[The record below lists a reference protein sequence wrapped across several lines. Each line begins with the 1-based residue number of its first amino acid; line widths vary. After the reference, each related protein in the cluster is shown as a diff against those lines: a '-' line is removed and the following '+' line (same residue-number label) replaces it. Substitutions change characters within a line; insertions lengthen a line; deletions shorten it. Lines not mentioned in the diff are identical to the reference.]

1 MSKRTIHIVITL
13 IALSLIVLISF
24 QIFLLRGLY
33 QISNNRFDYAMHS
46 VLKHTIEEM
55 QMEFIQL
62 REDHAPHNSD
72 WNPQANHYE
81 PTIID
86 DIELGDSPFTIED
99 LEILKQRTTDRVNRL
114 FDNFIYRQRVIP
126 SETLEISSLDSILKT
141 SFKREALNVDYEYA
155 ISDLDGQFSYLSD
168 STLEKELFI
177 DSYRRAVFL
186 NGPKKMYYLHVY
198 IPNKVSYL
206 IQSFW
211 SILSIS
217 ILIIL
222 IISSCF
228 LYALSIILKQKKL
241 SEIKNDFINNMTHE
255 LKTPISTVSL
265 ALEALLKFDLRKNED
280 KTIRYLEICRHENKR
295 LGEMVEKVLNIASY
309 QRGEIKLKKESLNL
323 HELIE
328 DVYKNILVQVQQN
341 NGSINLQL
349 EALDKIIQV
358 DKVHFT
364 NILFN
369 LLDNANKYYNDIPDI
384 QIRTYNDLDWIY
396 IDIEDKGIGIKK
408 ENLKKIFDR
417 FYRVPTGNLHNVKG
431 YGLGLSYVMDIVR
444 FHDGKIDVKSEIG
457 HGTCFT
463 IQIPNGRKN

>member
-1 MSKRTIHIVITL
+1 MNKRTIHIVITL

-24 QIFLLRGLY
+24 QIFLLRGIY
-33 QISNNRFDYAMHS
+33 QISNIKFDYAVHS
-46 VLKHTIEEM
+46 VLEHTIEEL
-55 QMEFIQL
+55 QLEFIQL
-62 REDHAPHNSD
+62 KEDNDLQNTD
-72 WNPQANHYE
+72 WNPQADHYE
-81 PTIID
+81 PRTINELELD
-86 DIELGDSPFTIED
+86 DGPISVED
-99 LEILKQRTTDRVNRL
+99 LEIIQQRYVKRL
-114 FDNFIYRQRVIP
+114 NQLFNNVIHQHSLIP
-126 SETLEISSLDSILKT
+126 SEELQLGSLSTILDS
-141 SFKREALNVDYEYA
+141 SFKRKGLNVDYEFA
-155 ISDLDGQFSYLSD
+155 ISDFEGQFSYISD
-168 STLEKELFI
+168 STLEKEVFI

-186 NGPKKMYYLHVY
+186 NGPKRMYYLHIY
-198 IPNKVSYL
+198 IPNKFSYL

-241 SEIKNDFINNMTHE
+241 SEVKNDFINNMTHE

-265 ALEALLKFDLRKNED
+265 ALEALVKFDLRKNED

-295 LGEMVEKVLNIASY
+295 LGEMVEKVLNIATY
-309 QRGEIKLKKESLNL
+309 QRGEIKLKKVTLNL

-328 DVYKNILVQVQQN
+328 DVYTNILVQVQQN
-341 NGSINLQL
+341 NGRIDLKL
-349 EALDKIIQV
+349 EALDKIILV
-358 DKVHFT
+358 DKIHFT

-369 LLDNANKYYNDIPDI
+369 LLDNANKYYKESPMIE
-384 QIRTYNDLDWIY
+384 IRTYNDLDWIY
-396 IDIEDKGIGIKK
+396 IDIEDKGIGINK

-431 YGLGLSYVMDIVR
+431 YGLGLSYVIDIVR

-457 HGTCFT
+457 SGTCFT
-463 IQIPNGRKN
+463 IQIPNGREN

>member
-33 QISNNRFDYAMHS
+33 QISNNRFDYAVHT
-46 VLKHTIEEM
+46 VLKHTNEEL

-62 REDHAPHNSD
+62 KEDNTLQNTD
-72 WNPQANHYE
+72 WNPQASHYE
-81 PTIID
+81 PMIIGD
-86 DIELGDSPFTIED
+86 SELGDGPITVED
-99 LEILKQRTTDRVNRL
+99 LEIIKQRTAERIVQL
-114 FDNFIYRQRVIP
+114 FDMFIYKHSIVP
-126 SETLEISSLDSILKT
+126 SDELQIGSVDSILKA
-141 SFKREALNVDYEYA
+141 SFKREGLNVDYEYA
-155 ISDLDGQFSYLSD
+155 ISDLEGQFSYLSD
-168 STLEKELFI
+168 STLDKELFI

-186 NGPKKMYYLHVY
+186 NGPKKMYYLHIY
-198 IPNKVSYL
+198 IPNKFSYL

-241 SEIKNDFINNMTHE
+241 SEVKNDFINNMTHE

-295 LGEMVEKVLNIASY
+295 LGEMVEKVLNIATY
-309 QRGEIKLKKESLNL
+309 QRGEIKLKKVTLNL

-328 DVYKNILVQVQQN
+328 DVYTNIIVQVQQN
-341 NGSINLQL
+341 NGRINLKL
-349 EALDKIIQV
+349 EALDEIIYV

-369 LLDNANKYYNDIPDI
+369 LLDNANKYYKDVPDI
-384 QIRTYNDLDWIY
+384 QISTYNDLDWIY

-408 ENLKKIFDR
+408 ENQKKIFDR

-431 YGLGLSYVMDIVR
+431 YGLGLSYVVDIVR
-444 FHDGKIDVKSEIG
+444 LHNGKIDVKSEIG
-457 HGTCFT
+457 NGTCFT

>member
-33 QISNNRFDYAMHS
+33 KISNNRFDYAMHS
-46 VLKHTIEEM
+46 VLKHTNEKL
-55 QMEFIQL
+55 QMEFIEL
-62 REDHAPHNSD
+62 KDDAELSHSD
-72 WNPQANHYE
+72 WNPQADHYE
-81 PTIID
+81 PRIIEDNELD
-86 DIELGDSPFTIED
+86 DYSLTVED
-99 LEILKQRTTDRVNRL
+99 LEILKQKTAQRVMRL
-114 FDNFIYRQRVIP
+114 FDNFIYQHSINP
-126 SETLEISSLDSILKT
+126 SDTLQIGSLDSILKS
-141 SFKREALNVDYEYA
+141 SFKREALNVEYEYA
-155 ISDLDGQFSYLSD
+155 ISDLEGQFNYLSD
-168 STLEKELFI
+168 STIEKELFI
-177 DSYRRAVFL
+177 DSYRSPVFL
-186 NGPKKMYYLHVY
+186 DGPKKMYYLHVF

-228 LYALSIILKQKKL
+228 LFALSIILKQKKL

-280 KTIRYLEICRHENKR
+280 KSIRYLEICRHENKR
-295 LGEMVEKVLNIASY
+295 LGEMVEKVLNIATY
-309 QRGEIKLKKESLNL
+309 QRGEIKLKKVSLNL

-341 NGSINLQL
+341 NGSINLKL
-349 EALDKIIQV
+349 EALDKIIEV

-369 LLDNANKYYNDIPDI
+369 LLDNANKYFKDCPDI
-384 QIRTYNDLDWIY
+384 EIRTFNDLDWIY
-396 IDIEDKGIGIKK
+396 IEIEDNGIGIKK

-457 HGTCFT
+457 IGTCFT